1 MFFIGFFCV
10 VFGLMGIIVY
20 IWILMKFRWVGLLVC
35 ISFFILGINNIVLL
49 FILK

>member
-1 MFFIGFFCV
+1 MYINVDYWSVKFEIG
-10 VFGLMGIIVY
+10 Y